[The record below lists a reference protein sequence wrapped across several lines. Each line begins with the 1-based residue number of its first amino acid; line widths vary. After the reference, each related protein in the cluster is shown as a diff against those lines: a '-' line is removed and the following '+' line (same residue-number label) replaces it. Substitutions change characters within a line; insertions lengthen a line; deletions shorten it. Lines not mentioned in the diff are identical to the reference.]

1 MNKPLEN
8 NELSDTQL
16 DAVSGGTDG
25 DHDADDKK
33 KKRHHHHNDHDH
45 DRDDHKRMY

>member
-33 KKRHHHHNDHDH
+33 KRRHHHNDHDH